1 MFIFSVYCISSRNVQ
16 LINFS
21 FPHTRESFALVK
33 GAVLLVEEG
42 ERDGLQEET
51 IPPLLG
57 PRQGG
62 QASDTQRRHLHA
74 MISLLRPE
82 DTVKLVRIP
91 QTTLVLLHCLSMFRV
106 SMDMEYLE
114 ISEVFKVVILRPIK
128 VMGISI

>member
-1 MFIFSVYCISSRNVQ
+1 MKVPDTALIIHVYFSVYSVSSRNAL

-42 ERDGLQEET
+42 EREPHEET
-51 IPPLLG
+51 VPPLLG

-62 QASDTQRRHLHA
+62 RASDTQRRHLHA

-91 QTTLVLLHCLSMFRV
+91 QTTLVLLHCLSM
-106 SMDMEYLE
+106 
-114 ISEVFKVVILRPIK
+114 
-128 VMGISI
+128 VMGKFSKL

>member
-1 MFIFSVYCISSRNVQ
+1 MKFPDTALMIHVYFSVYSVSSRNAL

-42 ERDGLQEET
+42 EREGLHEET
-51 IPPLLG
+51 VPPLLG

-62 QASDTQRRHLHA
+62 RASDTQRRHLHA

-91 QTTLVLLHCLSMFRV
+91 QTTLVLLHCLSMLRV
-106 SMDMEYLE
+106 SMVMEKFSKL
-114 ISEVFKVVILRPIK
+114 SF
-128 VMGISI
+128 